1 MPNRRHRRT
10 APTHRELLS
19 VTDELALARKG
30 ERILERRRDSLVFV
44 LLDLLDRWTE
54 LRRETDEAFRE
65 ATDLH
70 VWGAERE
77 GEIALRTLSEARSA
91 HTELIIS
98 ETKLVGL
105 TVPFFLSTSA
115 RRSLDG
121 RGYGVL
127 GTSALD
133 DELVGSYESVVEDVV
148 RLAEMRAVLLRLLA
162 EIRRLRLRVNY
173 LTQRLI
179 PELEV
184 EKRYIRRYLDER
196 EQEERFRQFRTK
208 QRNERRQAERR
219 EAERRKAERRKAE
232 QQENEQRE
240 AEQREAEQQENERG
254 METRRTDGGDRD

>member
-1 MPNRRHRRT
+1 MTNRRHRRT
-10 APTHRELLS
+10 TPTHRELLS
-19 VTDELALARKG
+19 VTDELTLARKG
-30 ERILERRRDSLVFV
+30 EHILERRRDSLVFV
-44 LLDLLDRWTE
+44 LLDLLDRWTD
-54 LRRETDEAFRE
+54 LRRETDEAFRDAAE
-65 ATDLH
+65 LH

-77 GEIALRTLSEARSA
+77 GEIALRALSEARDS
-91 HTELIIS
+91 HTGLIVS

-162 EIRRLRLRVNY
+162 EVRRLRVRVNY
-173 LTQRLI
+173 LTRRLI

-184 EKRYIRRYLDER
+184 ERRYIRRYLDER
-196 EQEERFRQFRTK
+196 EQEERYRQFRTK
-208 QRNERRQAERR
+208 RRNERRA
-219 EAERRKAERRKAE
+219 AE
-232 QQENEQRE
+232 QRESDREE
-240 AEQREAEQQENERG
+240 AEQREND
-254 METRRTDGGDRD
+254 RRADDRDRD

>member
-10 APTHRELLS
+10 APTRRELLS

-30 ERILERRRDSLVFV
+30 EHILERRRDSLVFV

-54 LRRETDEAFRE
+54 LRRETDEAFRDAAE
-65 ATDLH
+65 LH
-70 VWGAERE
+70 VQGAERE
-77 GEIALRTLSEARSA
+77 GEIALRALSEARDS
-91 HTELIIS
+91 HTELIVS

-105 TVPFFLSTSA
+105 TVPFFMSTSA

-179 PELEV
+179 PELEA
-184 EKRYIRRYLDER
+184 ERKYIRQYLDER

-208 QRNERRQAERR
+208 RRNERREAERR
-219 EAERRKAERRKAE
+219 EAER
-232 QQENEQRE
+232 QGD
-240 AEQREAEQQENERG
+240 ERG
-254 METRRTDGGDRD
+254 PETRRRDERGRDD